1 MFNSSRSVP
10 LSGKMLLSIRGKSS
24 QSSSLAGHCGL
35 SLASCSF
42 CTQIAWKRCPHA
54 LCLTSGCRVCLH
66 DVHTYL
72 LDNFTTNC
80 GKSSKPICV
89 HVVQAKHN
97 QTHPSLTNSG
107 KSSKLKLCR
116 LVEVVSEVVID
127 FDMAIV
133 EL

>member
-1 MFNSSRSVP
+1 M
-10 LSGKMLLSIRGKSS
+10 
-24 QSSSLAGHCGL
+24 
-35 SLASCSF
+35 
-42 CTQIAWKRCPHA
+42 
-54 LCLTSGCRVCLH
+54 H

-72 LDNFTTNC
+72 LDNFT
-80 GKSSKPICV
+80 
-89 HVVQAKHN
+89 
-97 QTHPSLTNSG
+97 TNSG